1 MPDQKITALPAGT
14 VSDSTLLPVVNGAVT
29 QRVTAKQVADHIGK
43 TPGPQGPAGADG
55 PAGPAGPAGADGPPG
70 SPGADGLPGDP
81 GPPHIV
87 SAVQPPPATEVGA
100 LWIDPTATGTGGGGG
115 GGAVFEQATEPTTA
129 NTGDLWLYPAAKTTD
144 PVDGAAPAPAPAPTT
159 VTEIETQVLKIMQA
173 SPGMTEPQVRA
184 IVRSMMVGN
193 ATVPEDFPWTVMPFV
208 AGTGLIEACMTNGI
222 IRIRGELAYTFSAAG
237 SYSNVRSLP
246 ARLPKPLVA
255 ARGVVTGKEIG
266 VTHRFVSV
274 TLDTDGFLKVSAT
287 GGKFTHVDF
296 NGFSAF
302 AY

>member
-1 MPDQKITALPAGT
+1 MPDQKISALSAGT
-14 VSDSTLLPVVNGAVT
+14 VTDSTIFPVVNGAVT

-55 PAGPAGPAGADGPPG
+55 PAGPAGADGPPG
-70 SPGADGLPGDP
+70 PPGADGLPGDP

-115 GGAVFEQATEPTTA
+115 GGTVFEQATEPTTA

-144 PVDGAAPAPAPAPTT
+144 PVDGAAPAPAPAPAPTT

-193 ATVPEDFPWTVMPFV
+193 AIVPEDFPWTPMASVSG
-208 AGTGLIEACMTNGI
+208 AGLIEACMTNGV
-222 IRIRGELAYTFSAAG
+222 IRIRGELVYTYSSAG
-237 SYSNVRSLP
+237 TYSNVRSLP
-246 ARLPKPLVA
+246 ARIPKPLVA
-255 ARGVVTGKEIG
+255 ARAVVTGKENG

-274 TLDTDGFLKVSAT
+274 TLDTDGILKVCAT
-287 GGKFTHVDF
+287 GGKFTHCDF